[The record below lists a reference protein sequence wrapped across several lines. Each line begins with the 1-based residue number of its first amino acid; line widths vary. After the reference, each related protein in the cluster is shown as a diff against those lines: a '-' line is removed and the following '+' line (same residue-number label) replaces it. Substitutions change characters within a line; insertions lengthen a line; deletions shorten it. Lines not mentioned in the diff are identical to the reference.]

1 MADIKFSQFT
11 AEADLSNFT
20 CVVGYDTVGPSNLRI
35 TPAEIVTS
43 LEGLLWVGTPLPVSQ
58 GGTGAATF
66 AAGFLKSP
74 GLTGAFTTVA
84 SIDVT
89 TDITGVVPIANG
101 GTGQSTRQAAIDAL
115 TDAGA
120 SSGGDLLQS
129 NGTNVQFVP
138 GIQVTGYRMVQVFVW
153 PNGTPVA
160 YANWTSGFAS
170 LLPFDTTALVA
181 ASFNAPGPT
190 AFTQYGWTCANA
202 AGGTAGQV
210 ATFTLG
216 VDGAGTW
223 KVSTCQHWFDQT
235 AQVEIRASFI
245 IPGPAT
251 IDVIDEKSTEL
262 TGDKIFYGELIQT
275 FSAGDTVQVE
285 VEFNAGGINPFPS
298 DAGNRPI
305 EISFERLA

>member
-20 CVVGYDTVGPSNLRI
+20 CVVGYEGVGPSNVRI
-35 TPAEIVTS
+35 TPAELVTS
-43 LEGLLWVGTPLPVSQ
+43 LEGLLWTGTPLPVSK
-58 GGTGAATF
+58 GGTGDSTF
-66 AAGFLKSP
+66 TAGFLKSP
-74 GLTGAFTTVA
+74 GLTSSFTTVA

-101 GTGQSTRQAAIDAL
+101 GTGQSTRQTAIDAL

-160 YANWTSGFAS
+160 YVNWGSGVAS
-170 LLPFDTTALVA
+170 VLPFDTTALVA
-181 ASFNAPGPT
+181 AYENAPGPT

-223 KVSTCQHWFDQT
+223 KVRTCQHWFDQT
-235 AQVEIRASFI
+235 NQVEIRASI
-245 IPGPAT
+245 ILAGGTAV
-251 IDVIDEKSTEL
+251 DVIDEKSTEL

-275 FSAGDTVQVE
+275 FSAGDTVQLE
-285 VEFNAGGINPFPS
+285 VEFSAGGITPFPS